1 MEVINFKTKHEI
13 NQTVYI
19 VNNGIILETKVKG
32 VLFTEAPYQYKLL
45 GKDGGVF
52 FVYEEDVSDS
62 IEQAIEKAV
71 LQHKEKLQ
79 REYFPPKAKAPD
91 AWGIAVSELEER
103 YKPEK

>member
-1 MEVINFKTKHEI
+1 MGVINFKTKHEI

-32 VLFTEAPYQYKLL
+32 VLFTEATYQYKLL
-45 GKDGGVF
+45 DKNCEVF
-52 FVYEEDVSDS
+52 FVYEEDVSNS

-71 LQHKEKLQ
+71 LQYKEKLQ
-79 REYFPPKAKAPD
+79 RNYLPSKAKAPD
-91 AWGIAVSELEER
+91 AWGMAVSELEER

>member
-1 MEVINFKTKHEI
+1 MPRLWATFIKTPNSAKYKKENIKMEVINFKTKHEI

-45 GKDGGVF
+45 DKNGGVF
-52 FVYEEDVSDS
+52 FVYEEDVSGS

-71 LQHKEKLQ
+71 LQHKEKL
-79 REYFPPKAKAPD
+79 
-91 AWGIAVSELEER
+91 
-103 YKPEK
+103 